1 MLNNS
6 IWRLSPTTLA
16 AYTESREIMRKI
28 KRSYPD
34 FEEMATYE
42 KDGVIFARQYR
53 IPSDRKRVAR
63 RLFDVPLT

>member
-16 AYTESREIMRKI
+16 AYTEDREIMRKI
-28 KRSYPD
+28 RRSYPD

-42 KDGVIFARQYR
+42 KDGVIFGRQYR
-53 IPSDRKRVAR
+53 IPPDRRRVAR
-63 RLFDVPLT
+63 RLFNVPLT